1 VFLTGKFVDKNAPK
15 LDTINNSIA
24 HYRQTR
30 RRGNVELVGKMF
42 CVPSNVSAIKD
53 LGDIVYK
60 MFALLASLVAL
71 KFTPIGETLFAK
83 HYMLLVLTAVMVFFL
98 LWIFYT
104 LVLLDHHTTITTL
117 FPISLLYGIVCAV
130 SFAAFRIISPDTNFA
145 IFNLALWLFVYIII
159 VIIYNRNQSFDDV
172 AATYGSELPLV
183 AAIHGDGDISE
194 HKLDVS
200 GDECLEVSISFDRDY
215 DGMVDLEENRVV
227 MMMETDAR

>member
-1 VFLTGKFVDKNAPK
+1 
-15 LDTINNSIA
+15 
-24 HYRQTR
+24 
-30 RRGNVELVGKMF
+30 
-42 CVPSNVSAIKD
+42 
-53 LGDIVYK
+53 

-83 HYMLLVLTAVMVFFL
+83 HYMPLVLAAVMVFFL

-104 LVLLDHHTTITTL
+104 LVLFDHHTTITTL

-145 IFNLALWLFVYIII
+145 IFNLALWLFIFIII
-159 VIIYNRNQSFDDV
+159 VIIYYRNQSFDDV

-194 HKLDVS
+194 QLGSIVGQPATQHKLDVG
-200 GDECLEVSISFDRDY
+200 GDKCLEVSISIDRDY

>member
-1 VFLTGKFVDKNAPK
+1 
-15 LDTINNSIA
+15 
-24 HYRQTR
+24 
-30 RRGNVELVGKMF
+30 
-42 CVPSNVSAIKD
+42 
-53 LGDIVYK
+53 
-60 MFALLASLVAL
+60 
-71 KFTPIGETLFAK
+71 
-83 HYMLLVLTAVMVFFL
+83 
-98 LWIFYT
+98 
-104 LVLLDHHTTITTL
+104 
-117 FPISLLYGIVCAV
+117 
-130 SFAAFRIISPDTNFA
+130 
-145 IFNLALWLFVYIII
+145 LALWLFVYIII